1 MIENIKKGYNF
12 TQHNYELAKK
22 NNDIDRFRGDEIS
35 YRISQVFPLSAQIA
49 ILMDAETKPDR
60 KAEYEVFR
68 EEIKQWVDEDIAQW
82 EIENDI

>member
-1 MIENIKKGYNF
+1 MIENIKRGYNF
-12 TQHNYELAKK
+12 TKSNYELAKK

-49 ILMDAETKPDR
+49 ILMDAETKPYR

-68 EEIKQWVDEDIAQW
+68 EEIKQWVDADIERW
-82 EIENDI
+82 ELENDI

>member
-12 TQHNYELAKK
+12 TQPNYELAKK
-22 NNDIDRFRGDEIS
+22 NNDLDRFRGDEIS

-49 ILMDAETKPDR
+49 ILMDAETKPQR

-68 EEIKQWVDEDIAQW
+68 EKIKQWVDEDIARW
-82 EIENDI
+82 ELENDI